1 MIKLTD
7 VNKSFSTI
15 NNAKPV
21 LNHLS
26 LTISEGDRILIMGE
40 SGCGKTT
47 LLNILAGL
55 LAPNSGSFQVGP
67 PFRPIDYT
75 NERERAALRY
85 ECIGFVPQNFCLVE
99 HNTVAENIYLAQK
112 IRKIESPPLPIPS
125 LLKQLNLEDI
135 SHEKVKHLS
144 MGQKQ
149 RVAIARAITV
159 SPALLLA
166 DEPTSALDEETSRI
180 VLTLIA
186 EQCKT
191 FILVS
196 HDSRIASIC
205 NRVYRLDH
213 GKLLPRHLEHCFPN
227 LSERK

>member
-1 MIKLTD
+1 MIRLTD
-7 VNKSFSTI
+7 ISKSFPTI
-15 NNAKPV
+15 TNTKPV
-21 LNHLS
+21 LKHLS
-26 LTISEGDRILIMGE
+26 FTVSEGDRILIMGE

-55 LAPNSGSFQVGP
+55 LAPDSGSFEVGP
-67 PFRPIDYT
+67 PFRTIDYT
-75 NERERAALRY
+75 NERECAALRY
-85 ECIGFVPQNFCLVE
+85 DLIGLVPQNFCLVE
-99 HNTVAENIYLAQK
+99 HITVAENIHLAQK
-112 IRKIESPPLPIPS
+112 IRKVEPPSLPIPS

-166 DEPTSALDEETSRI
+166 DEPTSALDEENSRI

-186 EQCKT
+186 KRCKT

-205 NRVYRLDH
+205 NRIYRFDH
-213 GKLLPRHLEHCFPN
+213 GKLLPWHPVNNFSTFAELN
-227 LSERK
+227 